1 MIFLS
6 YRRAD
11 TAGHAGRLFDRLAD
25 HFGRDQVFMDVDTIQ
40 PGEDF
45 AHAITQ
51 RIGSC
56 DVLIALIGDQWLSA
70 TDSAGKRRVDDPLDF
85 VRAEITAALER
96 GIPVIPVLVE
106 GAGMPGANSL
116 PDAIRGL
123 VRLQALEIRD
133 TRFDAETR
141 DLIQAI
147 ERHLRSKGVPAQA
160 RPFSRRLVIGGA
172 GILLVAGIWGV
183 WQASRPEPTPDLT
196 GRWIA
201 EVTDS
206 GNRTFNVILDLR
218 ILGEQVVGTVEY
230 PTGSGGIREGRLE
243 GGRVTFMT
251 EHHPQF
257 AEGPATTR
265 FVAEVKAGELHGT
278 MQNDAQARP
287 FIARR
292 GRP

>member
-160 RPFSRRLVIGGA
+160 RPFSRRIVIGGA

-218 ILGEQVVGTVEY
+218 ILGEQVVGTVEL
-230 PTGSGGIREGRLE
+230 SLI
-243 GGRVTFMT
+243 
-251 EHHPQF
+251 H
-257 AEGPATTR
+257 
-265 FVAEVKAGELHGT
+265 
-278 MQNDAQARP
+278 
-287 FIARR
+287 I
-292 GRP
+292 